1 MMLAAPSKQI
11 SPREAKKEA
20 DRRKLARAK
29 FLYFC
34 KYVDSKF
41 EDTPH
46 MKLIAERL
54 EGVLRYLQTKGQEGI
69 GRLIIMMP
77 PRHGKS
83 EMASRK
89 FPGFV
94 LGKLPDTRIIM
105 GSYGADLASKNSRA
119 VRDLIESKKYQ
130 ALFGGLSS
138 IGEPVELSSD
148 SRSVAAWD
156 LAQPHKG
163 GVMATGVGGGI
174 TGHGADLLILDDLFK
189 NREEAESEPR
199 RELVDDWYKS
209 SAYTRLESEYAAV
222 IIFFTHWQVDDQVG
236 RLLKRMLEDPKAD
249 QWTVLMLPALAL
261 DGYPA
266 DEKEQRKKMRDGVYI
281 PLNDP
286 LNRKPGEALWP
297 SRFGREWL
305 LAKKSNVGPYD
316 FDALYQQLPYAK
328 EGNMFKRDWFTIVDQ
343 GPGSAV
349 WARIRAWD
357 KAATA
362 GGGARSAGVKMSWGL
377 DDYVYVEHVFKDQL
391 SSVERDK
398 KIVEIGKEDYVLD
411 GPFLIWHPQDPGS
424 AGVDSAKATN
434 GLLAENGLIGTFDQ
448 VTGDKATNAGPF
460 STMAEAGRVRLV
472 KGGWNDEYLDELQAF
487 PKGSFK
493 DQGDASGSAYNNLRG
508 IVEILKQ
515 EALDDDTLVVEER
528 VEISPV

>member
-1 MMLAAPSKQI
+1 MLPASPASI
-11 SPREAKKEA
+11 SPREAKKEQ

-34 KYVDSKF
+34 KYTDPKF
-41 EDTPH
+41 EDAAH
-46 MKLIAERL
+46 MTLIANKL
-54 EGVLRYLQTKGQEGI
+54 EQVARYLQTGGKGGI
-69 GRLIIMMP
+69 GRLMILMP

-89 FPGFV
+89 FPGWL

-105 GSYGADLASKNSRA
+105 TSYGADLASKNSRA
-119 VRDLIESKKYQ
+119 VRDLIESKRYQ

-138 IGEPVELSSD
+138 MNEPVELSSD

-156 LAQPHKG
+156 LAQPHRG
-163 GVMATGVGGGI
+163 GVVAAGVGGGI
-174 TGHGADLLILDDLFK
+174 TGLGADVLIGDDLVK

-199 RELVDDWYKS
+199 RELVDDWWKS
-209 SAYTRLESEYAAV
+209 SAHTRLEKEYAA
-222 IIFFTHWQVDDQVG
+222 IILFFTHWHVDDQVG
-236 RLLKRMLEDPKAD
+236 RLIKRMVEDPKAD
-249 QWTVLMLPALAL
+249 QWDILMLPALAL
-261 DGYPA
+261 GSYSA
-266 DEKEQRKKMRDGVYI
+266 DAQDQRKKMRDGVFI
-281 PLNDP
+281 PIADP
-286 LNRKPGEALWP
+286 LGRKPGEALWP
-297 SRFGREWL
+297 SRFSREWL
-305 LAKKSNVGPYD
+305 LQKKSNVGIYD

-328 EGNMFKRDWFTIVDQ
+328 EGNMFKRDWFTVVDHEP
-343 GPGSAV
+343 GPAV

-357 KAATA
+357 KAATP

-377 DDYVYVEHVFKDQL
+377 DDYIYVEHVKKDQV
-391 SSVERDK
+391 SSAERDK
-398 KIVEIGKEDYVLD
+398 MIVETGKRDYALD

-424 AGVDSAKATN
+424 AGLDSARATN

-472 KGGWNDEYLDELQAF
+472 HGGWNEEYLDEMQAF

-493 DQGDASGSAYNNLRG
+493 DQGDASASAYNQLRG

-515 EALDDDTLVVEER
+515 AAEDDDTLVVEER